1 MLFVPSLAYANTGE
15 LRAKLNLV
23 ENENSNIFEQKLDE
37 EKTEFI
43 EDAESKFDTWEE
55 YLTSTQIDLY
65 NDLIDKAFSASSL
78 GEIENYRSSIDSIMT
93 KGEEAKEKAEEQ
105 ARIAA
110 EDAKKAKA
118 SEEAKTAQQSSTT
131 SNTPTNSTSENEQ
144 SSSIGMTGQQ
154 FKSAGVVYMNGIRYT
169 YYSSRVLYHYRTSE
183 WYVDSNGFYRTAD
196 GYLVVACY
204 FLPQGST
211 VSTPWGTGMVL
222 DSGAGS
228 NTVDMYVCF

>member
-15 LRAKLNLV
+15 LRAKLSLV

-43 EDAESKFDTWEE
+43 EDAKSKFDTWEE
-55 YLTSTQIDLY
+55 YLTSAQIDLY
-65 NDLIDKAFSASSL
+65 NDLIDKASSASSL

-110 EDAKKAKA
+110 EEAEKAKA
-118 SEEAKTAQQSSTT
+118 AQSSSTT
-131 SNTPTNSTSENEQ
+131 SNTPTNSTNENEQ

-169 YYSSRVLYHYRTSE
+169 YYSSKVLYHYRTSE
-183 WYVDSNGFYRTAD
+183 WYADSNGFYRTAD
-196 GYLVVACY
+196 GYLVVACD

-211 VSTPWGTGMVL
+211 VSTPWGTGIVL